1 MVAFFFL
8 HKCVSN
14 HFSAKKG
21 KQAECYPM
29 VDRLQ
34 IVAEIIRAE
43 PSQERHECLK
53 RPEENSHAYRNTK
66 NETPHDNP
74 ADHRHSKAIH
84 SQGQ

>member
-1 MVAFFFL
+1 
-8 HKCVSN
+8 
-14 HFSAKKG
+14 
-21 KQAECYPM
+21 M

-66 NETPHDNP
+66 MKRRMITPLTIDT
-74 ADHRHSKAIH
+74 AKQSIAKASDRRQMSNRLIIID
-84 SQGQ
+84 S